1 MIRTTALLRAFR
13 TALAL
18 SVVVAPLVAPV
29 AAQSAK
35 RPLELRVQVA
45 GVTVGDD
52 FTSVSASV
60 PGALAFAWYLSPR
73 VAIEPRAGI
82 TFNSVEVTPGDK
94 RSGGSYSLGAFVP
107 FYLRADGGR
116 SGLFIAPGIAV
127 TDQFGDFEG
136 PRAVQGGLDIG
147 LKRRLGERMATR
159 WALEVRDRDSDDEV
173 TFGGSFGLSFFW
185 R

>member
-1 MIRTTALLRAFR
+1 MPLSISPSRRAI
-13 TALAL
+13 LAL
-18 SVVVAPLVAPV
+18 SAILTCV
-29 AAQSAK
+29 AAPAAAQDAK

-52 FTSVSASV
+52 FTNISASL
-60 PGALAFAWYLSPR
+60 PGALAFAWYLTPR
-73 VAIEPRAGI
+73 VAIEPRAGLA
-82 TFNSVEVTPGDK
+82 FNSVEVTPGDK

-107 FYLRADGGR
+107 LYLRADGGR

-127 TDQFGDFEG
+127 TDLFGDFDG
-136 PRAVQGGLDIG
+136 PRVIQGGVDVG

-159 WALEVRDRDSDDEV
+159 WALEVRDRDNDDEV
-173 TFGGSFGLSFFW
+173 TVGGSFGLSFFW

>member
-1 MIRTTALLRAFR
+1 MIRTTAFLRSIR
-13 TALAL
+13 TALTL
-18 SVVVAPLVAPV
+18 SVLTALLAEPGV
-29 AAQSAK
+29 AQSVK

-52 FTSVSASV
+52 FTNISASL
-60 PGALAFAWYLSPR
+60 PGALAFAWYLTPR

-82 TFNSVEVTPGDK
+82 AFNSVEVTPGDK

-107 FYLRADGGR
+107 LYLRAEGGR

-127 TDQFGDFEG
+127 TDLFGDFDG
-136 PRAVQGGLDIG
+136 PRVVQGGLDIG
-147 LKRRLGERMATR
+147 LKRRMGERMATR
-159 WALEVRDRDSDDEV
+159 WALELRDRDSDDEV
-173 TFGGSFGLSFFW
+173 TIGGSFGLSFFW